1 MWHSFFSLLHIE
13 IIFSFNLAIKAKF
26 EKLCKDYGLKF
37 KFYLCG
43 DDKPGHGICKLAKDE
58 DAAAIIVGQR
68 GLGTI
73 SRTLIGSTS
82 DYVVHHA
89 NVPVIVVP
97 KPQ

>member
-1 MWHSFFSLLHIE
+1 MLYVE
-13 IIFSFNLAIKAKF
+13 IKFSFNLGIKVKF
-26 EKLCKDYGLKF
+26 EKLCRDHGVKF

-43 DDKPGHGICKLAKDE
+43 DHKPGQGICKLAKDE

-73 SRTLIGSTS
+73 SRALIGSTS
-82 DYVVHHA
+82 DYVLHHA

-97 KPQ
+97 KPHQ

>member
-1 MWHSFFSLLHIE
+1 MQYVE
-13 IIFSFNLAIKAKF
+13 IRFSFNLGIKAKF
-26 EKLCKDYGLKF
+26 EKLCRDHGVKF

-43 DDKPGHGICKLAKDE
+43 GDKPGQGICKLAKDE

-73 SRTLIGSTS
+73 SRALIGSTS
-82 DYVVHHA
+82 DYVLHHA

-97 KPQ
+97 KPHQ